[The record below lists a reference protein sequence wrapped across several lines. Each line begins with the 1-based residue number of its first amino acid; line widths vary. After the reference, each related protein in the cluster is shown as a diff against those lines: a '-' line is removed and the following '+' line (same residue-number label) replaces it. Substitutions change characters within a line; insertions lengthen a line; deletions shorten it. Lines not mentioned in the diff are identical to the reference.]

1 MIIHAKVFNGEV
13 YPLSPEDEEKLK
25 QAFPDGRVVLTS
37 ENCSELAD
45 AIKKASDEL
54 LIENRK
60 AYERLA
66 RYD

>member
-37 ENCSELAD
+37 ENCPELA
-45 AIKKASDEL
+45 AAMKKASDEL
-54 LIENRK
+54 LIKNRD

-66 RYD
+66 RFD